1 MFDALVLRD
10 ADSADGGVSAHIES
24 LDVEDLPEDGEVLVR
39 VEWSGINYKDALAIT
54 GKGKIIR
61 GSFPFVPGIDM
72 AGTVLESDDER
83 FVKGDRVL
91 QTGWGL
97 GERDWGGYSEVQ
109 RLRADHLI
117 QLPEQ
122 LSSRDAMV
130 AGTAGFTGMLSALVI
145 EDSEAHPGGK
155 PVVVT
160 GATGGVGSFAVMA
173 LSRMGYDVTA
183 STGKTD
189 REGYLRELGA
199 SAVESRD
206 VLASGA
212 GQPMESARWGG
223 AVDVVGGR
231 TLEAI
236 IATMDWHGTIA
247 ACGLT
252 GGHELHTTVYPF
264 ILRGV
269 RLFGIDSN
277 NSTHTR
283 REQVWER
290 LSELADV
297 VDLGRLAEDVAL
309 EDVPARCEDVMA
321 GRVTGRF
328 VVSLG

>member
-1 MFDALVLRD
+1 MFNALVLRD
-10 ADSADGGVSAHIES
+10 ADKSDEQVSARIETLS
-24 LDVEDLPEDGEVLVR
+24 TEDLPAGGEVLVR
-39 VEWSGINYKDALAIT
+39 VEWSGINYKDALAVT

-61 GSFPFVPGIDM
+61 GSYPFVPGIDL
-72 AGTVLESDDER
+72 AGTVMESDDDR
-83 FVKGDRVL
+83 FSEGDRVL

-97 GERDWGGYSEVQ
+97 GETTWGGYSRVQ
-109 RLRADHLI
+109 RLLADHLI
-117 QLPEQ
+117 HIPDE

-145 EDSEAHPGGK
+145 EESETRPGGK

-173 LSRMGYDVTA
+173 LSRMGYEVIA
-183 STGKTD
+183 STGKPEAGET
-189 REGYLRELGA
+189 YLRGLGA
-199 SAVESRD
+199 SDIVPREK
-206 VLASGA
+206 LASGA
-212 GQPMESARWGG
+212 DRPMVTARWGG

-231 TLEAI
+231 TLESI
-236 IATMDWHGTIA
+236 IAATDWHGTIA

-277 NSTHTR
+277 NSTLQR
-283 REQVWER
+283 RRQVWER
-290 LSELADV
+290 LSQLAGA
-297 VDLGRLAEDVAL
+297 VDFGGLAEDISL
-309 EDVPARCEDVMA
+309 EDVPARCEDVIA

-328 VVSLG
+328 VVSL

>member
-10 ADSADGGVSAHIES
+10 ADSTGNGVSARIDS
-24 LDVEDLPEDGEVLVR
+24 LDTEDLPEDGEVLVR
-39 VEWSGINYKDALAIT
+39 VEWSGINYKDALAVT
-54 GKGKIIR
+54 GSGKIIR
-61 GSFPFVPGIDM
+61 GSYPFVPGIDM
-72 AGTVLESDDER
+72 AGTVLESDDDGFKE
-83 FVKGDRVL
+83 GDRVL

-97 GERDWGGYSEVQ
+97 GETRWGGYSEVQ
-109 RLRADHLI
+109 RFQADHLLHI
-117 QLPEQ
+117 PDQ
-122 LSSRDAMV
+122 LSTRDAMV

-145 EDSEAHPGGK
+145 EESETQPGDK
-155 PVVVT
+155 PIVVT

-173 LSRMGYDVTA
+173 LSRMGFDVTA

-189 REGYLRELGA
+189 SEEYLRELGA
-199 SAVESRD
+199 SAVQSRD
-206 VLASGA
+206 VLGSGA
-212 GQPMESARWGG
+212 GRPMDSAQWGG
-223 AVDVVGGR
+223 AVDVVGGK

-236 IATMDWHGTIA
+236 IATTDGHGTIA

-277 NSTHTR
+277 NSTRSR

-290 LSELADV
+290 LSELAGV

-321 GRVTGRF
+321 GSVTGRY

>member
-10 ADSADGGVSAHIES
+10 AGDGRVSARIES
-24 LDVEDLPEDGEVLVR
+24 LDREDLPGDGEVLVR
-39 VEWSGINYKDALAIT
+39 VEWSGINYKDALAVT

-61 GSFPFVPGIDM
+61 GSYPFVPGIDM
-72 AGTVLESDDER
+72 AGTVLESTDDR
-83 FVKGDRVL
+83 FTEGERVL

-97 GERDWGGYSEVQ
+97 GETRWGGYSRVQ

-117 QLPEQ
+117 HIPDE
-122 LSSRDAMV
+122 LSMRDAMV

-145 EDSEAHPGGK
+145 EESETRPGEK

-173 LSRMGYDVTA
+173 LSRMGYEVTA
-183 STGKTD
+183 STGKTE
-189 REGYLRELGA
+189 REDYLRELGA
-199 SAVESRD
+199 SAVEHRNA
-206 VLASGA
+206 LASGA
-212 GQPMESARWGG
+212 DRPMDSARWSG
-223 AVDVVGGR
+223 AVDVVGGK

-236 IATMDWHGTIA
+236 IASTDWHGTIA

-252 GGHELHTTVYPF
+252 GGHEVHTTVYPF

-277 NSTHTR
+277 NSTRQR
-283 REQVWER
+283 REQVWDR
-290 LSELADV
+290 LCQLADV
-297 VDLGRLAEDVAL
+297 VDLGQLARDVPL

-328 VVSLG
+328 VVAL